1 MVTQAKIKQCQS
13 KSAIREVLGCLL
25 QDPSLLSNHK
35 IVKEDFVE
43 AFHKVLFV
51 AINNKYQ
58 AKATKLDSYII
69 EDYLKTTFP
78 TKYGIFKRNN
88 GTLYIDKAKEMATI
102 GNFEDNFQELKKY
115 SALRE
120 LLKNGIDVSEYFDPD
135 EADPDKVESQ
145 RELFENSS
153 VDDIINYYK
162 GKIISISQMFSTR
175 YGRDSVKAGS
185 AEAKLQ
191 KELWKKKKDF
201 GLSYSS
207 NFLTAVTNGIRKKRF
222 TVSSAGTG
230 TGKTRISVANIC
242 HSFVPKYYD
251 ENKGEFVTNPHG
263 TQNGALYI
271 GTEMELIEEI
281 EPILWAYIAKVPE
294 EHITQNLYEPGEEAR
309 VDEAI
314 RILDEEANIWLEY
327 VPDYN
332 IELLEAVI
340 EEHVTKHH
348 INHVFFD
355 YIHTTT
361 DLISEYQSQA
371 KAKMQVREDQV
382 LGNLSNKL
390 KEMCRKYN
398 ISIDTWTQ
406 VTGDFKNE
414 NNRDQTIVRGRRKL
428 CL

>member
-1 MVTQAKIKQCQS
+1 
-13 KSAIREVLGCLL
+13 
-25 QDPSLLSNHK
+25 
-35 IVKEDFVE
+35 
-43 AFHKVLFV
+43 
-51 AINNKYQ
+51 
-58 AKATKLDSYII
+58 
-69 EDYLKTTFP
+69 
-78 TKYGIFKRNN
+78 
-88 GTLYIDKAKEMATI
+88 
-102 GNFEDNFQELKKY
+102 
-115 SALRE
+115 
-120 LLKNGIDVSEYFDPD
+120 
-135 EADPDKVESQ
+135 
-145 RELFENSS
+145 
-153 VDDIINYYK
+153 
-162 GKIISISQMFSTR
+162 
-175 YGRDSVKAGS
+175 
-185 AEAKLQ
+185 
-191 KELWKKKKDF
+191 
-201 GLSYSS
+201 
-207 NFLTAVTNGIRKKRF
+207 
-222 TVSSAGTG
+222 
-230 TGKTRISVANIC
+230 
-242 HSFVPKYYD
+242 
-251 ENKGEFVTNPHG
+251 
-263 TQNGALYI
+263 
-271 GTEMELIEEI
+271 MELIEEI

-414 NNRDQTIVRGRRKL
+414 NNRDQTIVRGRRKVVPIIPYPFHQGGI
-428 CL
+428 CYMTSANGEA